1 MPDRNRWTVLAV
13 VLTGFFMIL
22 LDGTIMNVAIPAVQR
37 SLHAGYPAAQWM
49 LSGYALAYGLVLIPA
64 GRLGD
69 QIGHRRMFVVGMAGF
84 TVASLLCST
93 ASTADQIIGWRVLQG
108 VTAGMMNPAILAM
121 IQAAFPPEVRG
132 RAFTWYGAVAGIA
145 SAAGP
150 VLGGVLIGA
159 DVWGLAW
166 RSIFLLNV
174 PIGVV
179 ALVAAGR
186 VLPEHR
192 ARGGGTDPVGV
203 VLLAVALLL
212 LEFPLIQGY
221 GQGWPWSSSV
231 LLVAAVPVSAGFV
244 RWETRTRR
252 TPLVDVALFRD
263 RVFGAGVAIVVC
275 QFVCF
280 ASLQF
285 ALSAYLQLGL
295 GASPVAG
302 GLALLP
308 FAVGTFVGSSV
319 SDRAVRRFGRHALHA
334 GATLLAV
341 GTAGTIAAV
350 HLLGTRVD
358 GPWLAPGTFVA
369 GAGALLL
376 GAPII
381 GVILHEV
388 TLDDAGS
395 AGGVVAT
402 AQRLGQ
408 ALGVAIVGTALFAT
422 LPAGAATRA
431 PGSLPAAYTAAIQ
444 VAALFCLAAAV
455 ATGLLV
461 FLLPTPNSRRTSPG
475 SRSARPSA
483 TP

>member
-1 MPDRNRWTVLAV
+1 MPDRNRWAVLAV
-13 VLTGFFMIL
+13 VLAGFFMIL
-22 LDGTIMNVAIPAVQR
+22 LDGTIMNVAIPAVQQN
-37 SLHAGYPAAQWM
+37 LHAGYPAAQWM

-69 QIGHRRMFVVGMAGF
+69 HVGHRRMFVLGLAGF
-84 TVASLLCST
+84 TVASLSCST
-93 ASTADQIIGWRVLQG
+93 ASTAEQLIGWRVLQG
-108 VTAGMMNPAILAM
+108 VAAGTMNPAILAM
-121 IQAAFPPEVRG
+121 IQAAFPPDVRG
-132 RAFTWYGAVAGIA
+132 RAFSWYGAVAGIA

-150 VLGGVLIGA
+150 VLGGILIGA
-159 DVWGLAW
+159 DMWGLAW

-179 ALVAAGR
+179 ALVAAVR
-186 VLPEHR
+186 ILPERR
-192 ARGGGTDPVGV
+192 AGRGGIDPVGV

-221 GQGWPWSSSV
+221 GQGWPWWSFV
-231 LLVAAVPVSAGFV
+231 LLVAAVPALAGFV
-244 RWETRTRR
+244 RWEARTRR
-252 TPLVDVALFRD
+252 TPLVNVRLFGD

-308 FAVGTFVGSSV
+308 FAVGTFVGSSI

-334 GATLLAV
+334 GAVLLTV

-350 HLLGTRVD
+350 RLLGSRVD
-358 GPWLAPGTFVA
+358 GAWLAPGTFLA

-381 GVILHEV
+381 GVILNEV

-402 AQRLGQ
+402 AQRFGQ

-422 LPAGAATRA
+422 LPAGAAARA
-431 PGSLPAAYTAAIQ
+431 PGSLPAAYTTAIQ

-455 ATGLLV
+455 ATCLLI
-461 FLLPTPNSRRTSPG
+461 FLLPAPNSRRAAPVAE
-475 SRSARPSA
+475 SARPSR

>member
-1 MPDRNRWTVLAV
+1 MLAV

-22 LDGTIMNVAIPAVQR
+22 LDGTIMNVAVPALQQD
-37 SLHAGYPAAQWM
+37 LHAGYAAAQWM

-69 QIGHRRMFVVGMAGF
+69 QIGHRRMFVIGMAGF
-84 TVASLLCST
+84 TIASLLCST

-108 VTAGMMNPAILAM
+108 VAAGVLNPAVLAM
-121 IQAAFPPEVRG
+121 IQTAFPPEARG

-145 SAAGP
+145 SAVGP

-159 DVWGLAW
+159 DVWGLTW

-192 ARGGGTDPVGV
+192 ARRGGGTDPVGV
-203 VLLAVALLL
+203 VLLAAALLL

-221 GQGWPWSSSV
+221 GQGWPWWSFV
-231 LLVAAVPVSAGFV
+231 LLVAAVPVLAGFV
-244 RWETRTRR
+244 RWEAR
-252 TPLVDVALFRD
+252 TPRTALVNVALFGD
-263 RVFGAGVAIVVC
+263 RVFGAGVGIVVC

-319 SDRAVRRFGRHALHA
+319 SDRAVRRFGRHAPHA
-334 GATLLAV
+334 GAALLTV
-341 GTAGTIAAV
+341 GTAGTIAAI

-358 GPWLAPGTFVA
+358 GAWLAPGTFVA

-381 GVILHEV
+381 GVILNEV

-402 AQRLGQ
+402 AQRFGQ
-408 ALGVAIVGTALFAT
+408 ALGVALVGTALFAT
-422 LPAGAATRA
+422 LPAGAAARA
-431 PGSLPAAYTAAIQ
+431 PGSLPGAYTTAIQ

-455 ATGLLV
+455 ATCLLI
-461 FLLPTPNSRRTSPG
+461 FLLPAPSRRTGPG
-475 SRSARPSA
+475 KRSARPA
-483 TP
+483 RTP